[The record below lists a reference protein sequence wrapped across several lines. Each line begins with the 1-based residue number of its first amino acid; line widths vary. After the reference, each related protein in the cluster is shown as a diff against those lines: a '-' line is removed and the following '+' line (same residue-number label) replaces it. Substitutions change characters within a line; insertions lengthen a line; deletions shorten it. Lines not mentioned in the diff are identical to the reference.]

1 MARERVAAL
10 LLLALVASVNAAP
23 EDALR
28 SAVPESR
35 RGDHVDV
42 YHGVRIADPWRWLE
56 ETDSPEVGGWIAAQ
70 NAFTR
75 RQLDALPAHGHFAGR
90 LRALIDYERFG
101 LPRHRGN
108 VYVYSYNSGGD
119 EQNSLWVSA
128 DPRTRG
134 RLLLDPNALRADGT
148 VSLGGWELSP
158 DGALLAYAL
167 SDGGSDWKSW
177 RIRRTATGEDL
188 PDVLQGTKFT
198 GVSWARDGSGF
209 YYSRYPQRSDGNHDD
224 SRQVAIWYHAPGTA
238 QSEDRQV
245 FAITDHP
252 TRDPYA
258 QVTEDGAW
266 LVITVSD
273 GYLSNGV
280 YYRYLKGQLGDPPG
294 TPAADDAQVVRLLDR
309 WDAIYEFLGNDGPEF
324 FFHTTR
330 DAPAGRVIA
339 IDVRH
344 PEPEHWRE
352 VVPEGSAAI
361 AAASL
366 VGGRI
371 VVQYIADVKSQVR
384 VYGLDGREQGAIRLP
399 GSGTVAGFS
408 GLSTTSETFFS
419 YTDFMT
425 PPAVYRHDLAQGDS
439 ELLHA
444 PRAGI
449 DPRDY
454 VTRQVYYPSRD
465 GTGVPMYIVHRRD
478 LRPDGQRPTVL
489 YGYGGFNVS
498 LLPAYS
504 ASRSAWIEAGGI
516 YAVANLRGGGEFGK
530 SWHEAGITLRKQNVF
545 DDFIAAAEWLIRE
558 GYTSAEHLAIW
569 GGSNGGLLVGAVANQ
584 RPELFAAAVPAVGV
598 MDMLR
603 YHTAG
608 ANARQWSSEYGLS
621 GEPAEFRA
629 LSAYS
634 PYHNLRPGVCY
645 PATLVMADANDD
657 RVAPWH
663 SYKYAAALQA
673 AQGCARPALI
683 RVETRAGHG
692 AGASTSKIVE
702 QYADQWAFI
711 AAATGLVP

>member
-1 MARERVAAL
+1 MVREPVAAL
-10 LLLALVASVNAAP
+10 LLALAASVNPASGDLP
-23 EDALR
+23 R
-28 SAVPESR
+28 SVVPESR
-35 RGDHVDV
+35 RTDHVDV
-42 YHGVRIADPWRWLE
+42 YHGVPIADPWRWLE
-56 ETDSPEVGGWIAAQ
+56 ATDSPEVHEWIAAQ

-75 RQLDALPAHGHFAGR
+75 QQLDALPARGRFAGR

-101 LPRHRGN
+101 LPGHRGS
-108 VYVYSYNSGGD
+108 VYVYSYNSGQD
-119 EQNSLWVSA
+119 EQNSLWVSS
-128 DPRTRG
+128 DPRARG

-148 VSLGGWELSP
+148 ASLGGWELSP
-158 DGALLAYAL
+158 DGALLAWAL

-209 YYSRYPQRSDGNHDD
+209 YYSRYPQRADGSYDD
-224 SRQVAIWYHAPGTA
+224 ARQVAIWYHALGTA
-238 QSEDRQV
+238 QGADRLIY
-245 FAITDHP
+245 AITDHP

-258 QVTEDGAW
+258 QVTEDGDW

-273 GYLSNGV
+273 GYLSNGI
-280 YYRYLKGQLGDPPG
+280 YYRALGAS
-294 TPAADDAQVVRLLDR
+294 AAHDAPVVRLLDR
-309 WDAIYEFLGNDGPEF
+309 WDAIYEFLGNEGPEF

-344 PEPEHWRE
+344 PQPEHWRE
-352 VVPEGSAAI
+352 VVPEGAAAI

-384 VYGLDGREQGAIRLP
+384 LFGLDGREQGAIRLP
-399 GSGTVAGFS
+399 GSGTVAGFAGPS
-408 GLSTTSETFFS
+408 ASSETFFS

-425 PPAVYRHDLAQGDS
+425 PPAVYRHDLAQGES
-439 ELLHA
+439 ERLHA

-478 LRPDGQRPTVL
+478 LHLDGQRPTVL

-530 SWHEAGITLRKQNVF
+530 SWHEAGIRLRKQNVF

-558 GYTSAEHLAIW
+558 GYTSRQHLAIA

-608 ANARQWSSEYGLS
+608 ANARQWSSDYGLS
-621 GEPAEFRA
+621 EDPAEFRA
-629 LSAYS
+629 LRAYS
-634 PYHNLRPGVCY
+634 PCHNLRPGVCY